1 VKEGS
6 DAKVALPDGRAS
18 DTEKTTMNKIAR
30 RTFVSSMLAT
40 SAAALLAPRSTQ
52 AAESRIEILVNEPV
66 GTISPEIYSHF
77 VEHLG
82 GVVYDGLWVGEK
94 SKIPN
99 YNGIRK
105 SLVDNL
111 KKLKPGVIRYPGGC
125 FADQYDWRDGVGPR
139 DKRPTRVNFW
149 ADTKYKTTKAY
160 EEMEG
165 GPQKYESNHFGTDE
179 FVSFCRMVGAQP
191 YLAANVRSRDVRV
204 FLEWLEYCNAPA
216 NLTTWSTER
225 AKNGFAPPH
234 NVSFWG
240 IGNESWGCGGDFT
253 PEEYATEFRKF
264 TAWLPT
270 YGVPLK
276 LIGSGPNGGD
286 LNWTRKAFEG
296 LALKGSRQ
304 IAKLYGWG
312 LHYYCGSTGQQVANE
327 YTENEWYDLLERAN
341 RMESLIESH
350 WQVMGEFDRERRVK
364 LAVDEWGAWHKQD
377 PDVPP
382 AYLYA
387 YAGTLRD
394 ALISAINLD
403 TFQRHAEKVV
413 MANPAQ
419 LVNTIH
425 SLFHTYEDKFIM
437 TPNYHVFEM
446 YGAHAGATS
455 LRTEFVAP
463 KIGFTRL
470 DAQRKEVPNS
480 FWGLNGSA
488 SLKGKQL
495 VVTVVNPHAKETREA
510 DIAIRGAS
518 MRSCE
523 SRTLTAND
531 IHARNSFANPN
542 ALEPKNATVAGS
554 GSTLTYTFAPAS
566 VTRLVFQ
573 LS

>member
-1 VKEGS
+1 M
-6 DAKVALPDGRAS
+6 R
-18 DTEKTTMNKIAR
+18 KIGR
-30 RTFVSSMLAT
+30 RTFVGSVLAT
-40 SAAALLAPRSTQ
+40 SAAALLKPRSVK
-52 AAESRIEILVNEPV
+52 AADARIEILLNEPIGKV
-66 GTISPEIYSHF
+66 SPDIYSHF

-82 GVVYDGLWVGEK
+82 AVVYDGIWVGEK

-105 SLVDNL
+105 ALVDNL
-111 KKLKPGVIRYPGGC
+111 KKLKPAVIRYPGGC

-149 ADTKYKTTKAY
+149 ADTRYKTTKAY
-160 EEMEG
+160 EDLQD

-179 FVSFCRMVGAQP
+179 FVAFCKMVGAEP

-225 AKNGFAPPH
+225 VKNGYRDPH
-234 NVSFWG
+234 KVSFWG
-240 IGNESWGCGGDFT
+240 VGNESWGCGGDFT
-253 PEEYATEFRKF
+253 PDEYATEFRKF

-286 LNWTRKAFEG
+286 VNWTRKFFEG
-296 LALKGSRQ
+296 LALKGGRQ

-327 YTENEWYDLLERAN
+327 YTENEWYDLLERSN
-341 RMESLIESH
+341 RMETLIEDH

-377 PDVPP
+377 ADVPP
-382 AYLYA
+382 GYLYA

-403 TFQRHAEKVV
+403 IFQRHADKVV

-425 SLFHTYEDKFIM
+425 SLFHTYEDKFIL

-446 YGAHAGATS
+446 YMPHSGATA
-455 LRTEFVAP
+455 LRTEFIAP
-463 KIGFTRL
+463 KVGFTRL
-470 DAQRKEVPNS
+470 DAQRRDIPAS
-480 FWGLNGSA
+480 LWGLNGSA
-488 SLKGKQL
+488 SLRDKQ
-495 VVTVVNPHAKETREA
+495 VVLTVVNPHHNQSRETE
-510 DIAIRGAS
+510 IAIRGATIKS
-518 MRSCE
+518 AE
-523 SRTLTAND
+523 SRTLKSTD
-531 IHARNSFANPN
+531 IRARNSFANPN
-542 ALEPKNATVAGS
+542 GLEPTSAPVTATGS
-554 GSTLTYTFAPAS
+554 SFVFQFAPAS
-566 VTRLVFQ
+566 VTRLTFT
-573 LS
+573 LN

>member
-1 VKEGS
+1 M
-6 DAKVALPDGRAS
+6 R
-18 DTEKTTMNKIAR
+18 KIRR
-30 RTFVSSMLAT
+30 RTFVGSVLAAG
-40 SAAALLAPRSTQ
+40 AAALLRPRSAQ
-52 AAESRIEILVNEPV
+52 AAEARIEVLVNEPI
-66 GTISPEIYSHF
+66 GKISPEIYSHF
-77 VEHLG
+77 IEHLG
-82 GVVYDGLWVGEK
+82 AVIYDGIWVGEK

-105 SLVDNL
+105 DLVDNL
-111 KKLKPGVIRYPGGC
+111 KRIKPAVIRYPGGC

-149 ADTKYKTTKAY
+149 ADTHYKTTKAY
-160 EEMEG
+160 EDLEG

-179 FVSFCRMVGAQP
+179 FVSFCRMVGAEP

-225 AKNGFAPPH
+225 VKNGYRDPH
-234 NVSFWG
+234 KVSFWG
-240 IGNESWGCGGDFT
+240 VGNESWGCGGDFT
-253 PEEYATEFRKF
+253 PDEYATEFRKF

-286 LNWTRKAFEG
+286 VNWTRKFFEG
-296 LALKGSRQ
+296 LALKGGRQ

-327 YTENEWYDLLERAN
+327 FTENEWYDLLERSN
-341 RMESLIESH
+341 RMESLIEDH
-350 WQVMGEFDRERRVK
+350 WQIMGEFDRERRVK

-382 AYLYA
+382 GYLYA

-394 ALISAINLD
+394 GLISAMNLD
-403 TFQRHAEKVV
+403 TFQRHADKVA

-425 SLFHTYEDKFIM
+425 SLFHTYEDKFIL

-446 YGAHAGATS
+446 YMPHSGATA
-455 LRTEFVAP
+455 LRTEFIAP
-463 KIGFTRL
+463 KVGFTRL
-470 DAQRKEVPNS
+470 DAQRKETPVTL
-480 FWGLNGSA
+480 WGLNGSA
-488 SLKGKQL
+488 SLKDKQL
-495 VVTVVNPHAKETREA
+495 TLTVVNPSHSQARETE
-510 DIAIRGAS
+510 IAIRGAS
-518 MRSCE
+518 VISGA
-523 SRTLTAND
+523 SRTLTSND
-531 IHARNSFANPN
+531 IHARNSFANPR
-542 ALEPKNATVAGS
+542 ALEPKDGTVQAKGS
-554 GSTLTYTFAPAS
+554 SFVFQFAPAS
-566 VTRLVFQ
+566 VTRLVFT

>member
-1 VKEGS
+1 MKEGS

>member
-1 VKEGS
+1 
-6 DAKVALPDGRAS
+6 
-18 DTEKTTMNKIAR
+18 
-30 RTFVSSMLAT
+30 
-40 SAAALLAPRSTQ
+40 
-52 AAESRIEILVNEPV
+52 
-66 GTISPEIYSHF
+66 
-77 VEHLG
+77 
-82 GVVYDGLWVGEK
+82 
-94 SKIPN
+94 
-99 YNGIRK
+99 
-105 SLVDNL
+105 
-111 KKLKPGVIRYPGGC
+111 
-125 FADQYDWRDGVGPR
+125 
-139 DKRPTRVNFW
+139 
-149 ADTKYKTTKAY
+149 
-160 EEMEG
+160 
-165 GPQKYESNHFGTDE
+165 
-179 FVSFCRMVGAQP
+179 MVGAQP

-225 AKNGFAPPH
+225 AKNGFAAPH

-403 TFQRHAEKVV
+403 TFQRHAEKVI

-425 SLFHTYEDKFIM
+425 SLFHTYEDKFLM

-463 KIGFTRL
+463 KVGFTRL

-518 MRSCE
+518 IRSGE
-523 SRTLTAND
+523 SRTLSATD

-554 GSTLTYTFAPAS
+554 GSTLTYSFAPAS

-573 LS
+573 LN

>member
-1 VKEGS
+1 M
-6 DAKVALPDGRAS
+6 
-18 DTEKTTMNKIAR
+18 MNKIAR
-30 RTFVSSMLAT
+30 RTFVGSMLAT
-40 SAAALLAPRSTQ
+40 GAATLLAPRSTR
-52 AAESRIEILVNEPV
+52 AAEARIEVLVNEPI
-66 GTISPEIYSHF
+66 GTISPDIYSHF

-82 GVVYDGLWVGEK
+82 GVVYDGIWVGEK

-105 SLVDNL
+105 ELVDNL

-139 DKRPTRVNFW
+139 EKRPTRVNFW
-149 ADTKYKTTKAY
+149 ADTHYKTTKAY

-179 FVSFCRMVGAQP
+179 FVSLCRMVGAQP

-225 AKNGFAPPH
+225 AKNGFPQPH

-270 YGVPLK
+270 YGVQLK

-296 LALKGSRQ
+296 LMLKGSRQ

-327 YTENEWYDLLERAN
+327 FTENEWYDLLERAN
-341 RMESLIESH
+341 RMESLIEGH
-350 WQVMGEFDRERRVK
+350 WQVMGEYDRERRVR

-377 PDVPP
+377 PEVPP

-403 TFQRHAEKVV
+403 TFQRHAEKVA

-425 SLFHTYEDKFIM
+425 SMFYTYEDKFTV

-446 YGAHAGATS
+446 YGAHAGATAV
-455 LRTEFVAP
+455 RTDFVAP
-463 KIGFTRL
+463 KANFTRF
-470 DAQRKEVPNS
+470 DAQRKELPAS
-480 FWGLNGSA
+480 LWGLNGSA
-488 SLKGKQL
+488 SIKGKQL
-495 VVTVVNPHAKETREA
+495 VLTVVNPHARDARETE
-510 DIAIRGAS
+510 IAIRGATIKS
-518 MRSCE
+518 GE
-523 SRTLTAND
+523 SRTLTSTD
-531 IHARNSFANPN
+531 LHARNTFANPHG
-542 ALEPKNATVAGS
+542 LEPKNGLVSGS
-554 GSTLTYTFAPAS
+554 GSTIAFTFAPAS
-566 VTRLVFQ
+566 VTRLVLG